1 MFCQFQRD
9 VLLLKKRLSRFL
21 PVYQEI
27 NCFLPGSREEIDVVD
42 IYFNSREIFRSHLE
56 LENMCKVRNK
66 DSARKSFDFPLA
78 SLFFNI

>member
-42 IYFNSREIFRSHLE
+42 IIF
-56 LENMCKVRNK
+56 
-66 DSARKSFDFPLA
+66 
-78 SLFFNI
+78 